1 MLDLIQD
8 SLKENFIE
16 YRYLKENGSSQ
27 KNLLEFKNI
36 ENGVSVLLIPFNFG
50 ASGLNLIEATHIL
63 LVEPILNISQE
74 VQAIGRI
81 HRIGQTKKTFIHR
94 FLVRNT
100 IEELVYNLFIG
111 NSSYDRV
118 NNARSSSDNSNR
130 KNITISDLR
139 NLFLKL

>member
-8 SLKENFIE
+8 SLKENYIE
-16 YRYLKENGSSQ
+16 YRCLKENGSAQ
-27 KNLLEFKNI
+27 KNLLEFKNT
-36 ENGVSVLLIPFNFG
+36 ENGVSVLLVPFNFG

-100 IEELVYNLFIG
+100 IEELIFNLFIG

-118 NNARSSSDNSNR
+118 NSSNKSSSNSNR
-130 KNITISDLR
+130 KIITISDLR
-139 NLFLKL
+139 DLFLKL